1 MEEFHVNFL
10 NVRFKLVFPGEVEDT
25 DDLDDVDDG
34 EAGMAEEHDRGAGEV
49 EGHDSEEKMTKH
61 QS

>member
-10 NVRFKLVFPGEVEDT
+10 NVRFKFVFPGQVENT

-34 EAGMAEEHDRGAGEV
+34 EGGVAEEHDRGAGDV
-49 EGHDSEEKMTKH
+49 EGHDCEEKMAKH